1 MDQNGRGGVLLTNK
15 SNQKI
20 NPLTFTLKLVVSM
33 TILALILIFKTSI
46 RDVFNVLKT
55 VNLWWLAVSFSLH
68 GLGLLISAVRWQI
81 LVRAQGDHVPLPFL
95 VKSYLVGNFFNNIL
109 PSRIGGDVV
118 RIWDGS
124 KYSKTILKSSA
135 IILVERLTGVI
146 VLFLFAFAAAV
157 FRLDMAQKVP
167 VIWVSLVIGFSGLTA
182 VLLFFTSFIEKIIK
196 KIPSKGF
203 LKKVIQ
209 KTIEFR
215 STIVYYKT
223 KKTALF
229 KAFIWAFLLQAN
241 VILHFFLIGKALHL
255 SIKIIDY
262 LVFIPIVMLIQ
273 LIPITINGLGLREGA
288 YIEIFEFYGIA
299 PGAAFSF
306 ALIDVGFMLIIGVVG
321 AIIYVTRK

>member
-1 MDQNGRGGVLLTNK
+1 MAETHRRKL
-15 SNQKI
+15 
-20 NPLTFTLKLVVSM
+20 NPLTFSLKLIVSL
-33 TILALILIFKTSI
+33 TILALILIFKTSLN
-46 RDVFNVLKT
+46 DVWAVLKT
-55 VNLWWLAVSFSLH
+55 VNIGWLAVSFSLH

-81 LVRAQGDHVPLPFL
+81 LVNAQGDSAPLPFL

-124 KYSKTILKSSA
+124 RYSKTVLKSSA
-135 IILVERLTGVI
+135 IILVERLSGII

-167 VIWVSLVIGFSGLTA
+167 IIWVSLVIGFSGLSA
-182 VLLFFTSFIEKIIK
+182 ILFFFTPFIEKIIN

-203 LKKVIQ
+203 LKKIIQ

-215 STIVYYKT
+215 STIIFYKT
-223 KKTALF
+223 KKAALL
-229 KAFIWAFLLQAN
+229 KAFAWAFLLQAN

-255 SIKIIDY
+255 NIKIIDY

-288 YIEIFEFYGIA
+288 YIQIFEFYGIA
-299 PGAAFSF
+299 PESAFSF
-306 ALIDVGFMLIIGVVG
+306 ALIDVAFMLILGTIG

>member
-1 MDQNGRGGVLLTNK
+1 MRALPRRKL
-15 SNQKI
+15 
-20 NPLTFTLKLVVSM
+20 NPLTFSLKIIVSLS
-33 TILALILIFKTSI
+33 ILTLILIFKISI
-46 RDVFNVLKT
+46 QEVWNEFKNV
-55 VNLWWLAVSFSLH
+55 NIWWLVVSFSLH

-81 LVRAQGDHVPLPFL
+81 LIKAQGDSVPLSFL
-95 VKSYLVGNFFNNIL
+95 AKSYLVGNFFNTIL

-124 KYSKTILKSSA
+124 KYSKTVLKSSA
-135 IILVERLTGVI
+135 IILVERLTGII
-146 VLFLFAFAAAV
+146 VLLLFALGSAL

-167 VIWVSLVIGFSGLTA
+167 VIWVSLIMGLLGLAA
-182 VLLFFTSFIEKIIK
+182 VLLFFTPFIEKIIN

-203 LKKVIQ
+203 LKKIIQ

-215 STIVYYKT
+215 STIIFYKT
-223 KKTALF
+223 KKAALL
-229 KAFIWAFLLQAN
+229 KAFGWAFLLQAN

-255 SIKIIDY
+255 HIKIVDY

-299 PGAAFSF
+299 PESAFSF
-306 ALIDVGFMLIIGVVG
+306 ALIDVAFMLIIGIIG

>member
-1 MDQNGRGGVLLTNK
+1 LRALPRRKL
-15 SNQKI
+15 
-20 NPLTFTLKLVVSM
+20 NPLTFSLKIIVSLS
-33 TILALILIFKTSI
+33 ILTLILIYKISIQEVWEVFK
-46 RDVFNVLKT
+46 NV
-55 VNLWWLAVSFSLH
+55 NIWWLVVSFSLH

-81 LVRAQGDHVPLPFL
+81 LIKAQGDSVPLSFL
-95 VKSYLVGNFFNNIL
+95 AKSYLVGNFFNTIL

-124 KYSKTILKSSA
+124 KYSKTVLKSSA
-135 IILVERLTGVI
+135 IILVERLTGII
-146 VLFLFAFAAAV
+146 VLLLFAFGSAL

-167 VIWVSLVIGFSGLTA
+167 VIWVSLIMGLLGLAA
-182 VLLFFTSFIEKIIK
+182 VLLFFTPFIEKIIN

-203 LKKVIQ
+203 LKKIIQ

-215 STIVYYKT
+215 STIIFYKT
-223 KKTALF
+223 KKAALL
-229 KAFIWAFLLQAN
+229 KAFGWAFLLQAN

-255 SIKIIDY
+255 HIKIVDY

-299 PGAAFSF
+299 PESAFSF
-306 ALIDVGFMLIIGVVG
+306 ALIDVAFMLIIGIIG

>member
-1 MDQNGRGGVLLTNK
+1 LRALPRRKL
-15 SNQKI
+15 
-20 NPLTFTLKLVVSM
+20 NPLTFSLKIIVSLS
-33 TILALILIFKTSI
+33 ILTLILIFKISI
-46 RDVFNVLKT
+46 QEVWNEFKNV
-55 VNLWWLAVSFSLH
+55 NIWWLVVSFSLH

-81 LVRAQGDHVPLPFL
+81 LIKAQGDSVPLSFL
-95 VKSYLVGNFFNNIL
+95 AKSYLVGNFFNTIL

-124 KYSKTILKSSA
+124 KYSKTVLKSSA
-135 IILVERLTGVI
+135 IILVERLTGII
-146 VLFLFAFAAAV
+146 VLLLFALGSAL

-167 VIWVSLVIGFSGLTA
+167 VIWVSLIMGLLGLAA
-182 VLLFFTSFIEKIIK
+182 VLLFFTPFIEKIIN

-203 LKKVIQ
+203 LKKIIQ

-215 STIVYYKT
+215 STIIFYKT
-223 KKTALF
+223 KKAALL
-229 KAFIWAFLLQAN
+229 KAFGWAFLLQAN

-255 SIKIIDY
+255 HIKIVDY

-299 PGAAFSF
+299 PESAFSF
-306 ALIDVGFMLIIGVVG
+306 ALIDVAFMLIIGIIG

>member
-1 MDQNGRGGVLLTNK
+1 M
-15 SNQKI
+15 
-20 NPLTFTLKLVVSM
+20 VSL
-33 TILALILIFKTSI
+33 TILALILIFKTSLK
-46 RDVFNVLKT
+46 DVFQVLKN
-55 VNLWWLAVSFSLH
+55 VDVFWLVISFSLH

-81 LVRAQGDHVPLPFL
+81 LVKAQGDTVPLPFL
-95 VKSYLVGNFFNNIL
+95 VKSYLVGNFFNTIL

-124 KYSKTILKSSA
+124 RYSKTLLKSSA
-135 IILVERLTGVI
+135 IILVERLTGI
-146 VLFLFAFAAAV
+146 IILLLFAFGSAL

-167 VIWVSLVIGFSGLTA
+167 VIWVSLIIGFSGLGA
-182 VLLFFTSFIEKIIK
+182 ILLFFTPLIEKIIN

-203 LKKVIQ
+203 LKKIIQ

-215 STIVYYKT
+215 STIIFYKT

-255 SIKIIDY
+255 DIKFIDY
-262 LVFIPIVMLIQ
+262 LVFIPIVMIIQ

-299 PGAAFSF
+299 PESAFSF
-306 ALIDVGFMLIIGVVG
+306 ALIDVAFMLIIGVIG

>member
-1 MDQNGRGGVLLTNK
+1 MNRTPRRKL
-15 SNQKI
+15 
-20 NPLTFTLKLVVSM
+20 NPLTFSLKLVVSAA
-33 TILALILIFKTSI
+33 ILSLILIFKTSI
-46 RDVFNVLKT
+46 KDVLNTLANV
-55 VNLWWLAVSFSLH
+55 NIWWLAVSFSLH

-81 LVRAQGDHVPLPFL
+81 LVKAQGDSVPLFFL
-95 VKSYLVGNFFNNIL
+95 VKSYLVGNFFNTIL

-124 KYSKTILKSSA
+124 RYSKTLLKSSA
-135 IILVERLTGVI
+135 IILVERLTGII
-146 VLFLFAFAAAV
+146 VLFVFAFAAAI

-167 VIWVSLVIGFSGLTA
+167 VIWVSLVIGFSGLIA
-182 VLLFFTSFIEKIIK
+182 ILLFFTPLIEKIIN

-203 LKKVIQ
+203 LQKVIQ

-215 STIVYYKT
+215 STIIFYKT

-229 KAFIWAFLLQAN
+229 KAFFWAFLLQSN

-255 SIKIIDY
+255 NIKIIDY

-299 PGAAFSF
+299 PESAFSF
-306 ALIDVGFMLIIGVVG
+306 ALIDVAFMLIIGVIG